1 MKNNYIN
8 EHERSNPNLNFRLEQ
23 ILLFLRD
30 YLKEFRPFTDIL
42 ISNISEYSFRIR
54 QVRPKTEEDQNKVHP
69 HSHNEETK
77 VGEVSSP
84 KSQTNDKQ
92 NPADMIPEDTD
103 PPNPYFEE
111 PEEQNEPK
119 TPEEKNK
126 RFLYH
131 WMWLQLYLNNL
142 QISKQLYQY
151 FDQNKKGHWTRSK
164 LIFAL
169 LNYYKIV
176 MLPSD
181 IRTILEDYIIHEDA
195 LNKTDDL
202 FDFEQI
208 DESENKN
215 DSTIKINYL
224 DFLKDV
230 VRPYVYEVSKKE
242 TFISY
247 NSFMKLLLKSLYILM
262 DVCRES
268 TANIFI
274 KEQAYTTLNMFDNFH
289 RFFNTLLGEG
299 FECQK

>member
-69 HSHNEETK
+69 HSHNEEIK

-92 NPADMIPEDTD
+92 NPADTIPEDTD

-131 WMWLQLYLNNL
+131 
-142 QISKQLYQY
+142 
-151 FDQNKKGHWTRSK
+151 
-164 LIFAL
+164 
-169 LNYYKIV
+169 
-176 MLPSD
+176 
-181 IRTILEDYIIHEDA
+181 
-195 LNKTDDL
+195 
-202 FDFEQI
+202 
-208 DESENKN
+208 
-215 DSTIKINYL
+215 
-224 DFLKDV
+224 
-230 VRPYVYEVSKKE
+230 
-242 TFISY
+242 
-247 NSFMKLLLKSLYILM
+247 
-262 DVCRES
+262 
-268 TANIFI
+268 
-274 KEQAYTTLNMFDNFH
+274 
-289 RFFNTLLGEG
+289 
-299 FECQK
+299 